1 MSRLR
6 ILTVLLG
13 LSYLSACDNRPVV
26 DRGGGT
32 CSEELVTL
40 RVEVVT
46 AEGVRVK
53 GATVTATNLE
63 TQESITGVTNEV
75 GVSRAVNETLAP
87 GRTRLYATAGSKV
100 SSSAEVEW
108 ECDECHCQP
117 EPATVQLQL
126 NP

>member
-6 ILTVLLG
+6 MLPVLWG
-13 LSYLSACDNRPVV
+13 LAYLVACDNRPVV
-26 DRGGGT
+26 NRGGDM
-32 CSEELVTL
+32 CSEEMVSLK
-40 RVEVVT
+40 VEVVT
-46 AEGVRVK
+46 AYGTFVK
-53 GATVTATNLE
+53 GATITAVNEE

-87 GRTRLYATAGSKV
+87 GRTRLYATAGPKV
-100 SSSAEVEW
+100 SVPTEVEW

-117 EPATVQLQL
+117 IPGSVRLEL